1 MAGGAAGFPAIQT
14 ELIRMKPRTKLRLF
28 LAAVAAVVG
37 LGTFGSVAPASA
49 VCGGG
54 APGEP
59 CYCPGGI
66 KVLKWT
72 IGEVQC

>member
-1 MAGGAAGFPAIQT
+1 
-14 ELIRMKPRTKLRLF
+14 MKTSTKVRLF
-28 LAAVAAVVG
+28 LAALAAVVG
-37 LGTFGSVAPASA
+37 FGVAGTSAPASA

-59 CYCPGGI
+59 CYCPGEI

-72 IGEVQC
+72 VAGVQC